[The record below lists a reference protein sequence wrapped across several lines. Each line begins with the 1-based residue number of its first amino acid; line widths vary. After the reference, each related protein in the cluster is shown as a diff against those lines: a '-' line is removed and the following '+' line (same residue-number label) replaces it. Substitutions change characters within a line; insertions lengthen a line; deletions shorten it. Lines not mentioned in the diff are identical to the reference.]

1 MASLL
6 SRDRRPFLTRSAE
19 TRFPT
24 PAPLESD
31 ALAEYRVVV
40 ESALETEVRDA
51 GQIVELLRTATP
63 WSQWPE
69 QFRRA
74 LQASITEENDGME
87 AQKARWLRG
96 QLFREADP
104 GWPPV
109 LPSSLAPAD
118 RRLVERLRMDL
129 LGRTPLGCGRRL
141 LAISAGTAR

>member
-1 MASLL
+1 ML
-6 SRDRRPFLTRSAE
+6 
-19 TRFPT
+19 
-24 PAPLESD
+24 
-31 ALAEYRVVV
+31 
-40 ESALETEVRDA
+40 
-51 GQIVELLRTATP
+51 ELLRTATP

-69 QFRRA
+69 RFRRI
-74 LQASITEENDGME
+74 LQAAITEEDDGME

-96 QLFREADP
+96 QLFRETDP

-109 LPSSLAPAD
+109 FPSSLAPAD